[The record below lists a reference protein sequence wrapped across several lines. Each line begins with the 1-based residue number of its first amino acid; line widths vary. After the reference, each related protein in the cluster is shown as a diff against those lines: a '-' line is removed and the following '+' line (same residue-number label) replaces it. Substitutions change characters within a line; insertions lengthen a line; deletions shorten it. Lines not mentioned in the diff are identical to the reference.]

1 MEHLVELGSC
11 LLCCLSFGWKAS
23 RAVLCQ
29 CRHVKMEKT
38 CKAFSNFLQCF
49 GKFVNLINHKI
60 KNILKLFLNLGL
72 QANPGKFT
80 FLFIKK
86 IKIISFQKTNQYSI
100 RLFCLTRLH
109 GVNYLSIFVETRLVK
124 YLSPSFFLSFSCL
137 YWRRDEE
144 RLMRATPTSSQKHAG
159 KKNEHDARTNIIKAL
174 ELKLSDGGNSSTLI

>member
-124 YLSPSFFLSFSCL
+124 YLSPSFPFLSRVFI
-137 YWRRDEE
+137 DEE
-144 RLMRATPTSSQKHAG
+144 TRSG
-159 KKNEHDARTNIIKAL
+159 
-174 ELKLSDGGNSSTLI
+174 